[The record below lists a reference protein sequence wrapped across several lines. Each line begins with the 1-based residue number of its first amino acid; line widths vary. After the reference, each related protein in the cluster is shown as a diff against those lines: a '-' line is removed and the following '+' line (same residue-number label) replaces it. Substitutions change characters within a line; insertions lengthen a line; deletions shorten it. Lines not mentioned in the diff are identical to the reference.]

1 MIEVMDYNAKCST
14 EVLDDTTVD
23 PLMAICEAC
32 TATCSCGSGCDSGKN
47 HNDRANRYLAQYKP
61 CDI

>member
-23 PLMAICEAC
+23 PLMEHCEAC
-32 TATCSCGSGCDSGKN
+32 TATCSCGSGCDSSDVHMK
-47 HNDRANRYLAQYKP
+47 RAYQYLKQHGP
-61 CDI
+61 SGT